1 MPYALR
7 GVNMDWDQL
16 LKEAIHHLQEY
27 IRINTVNPPGN
38 EVEGARFFKKL
49 FDAESIPCQI
59 FEPSP
64 GRGNLLATLKGSG
77 KKRPILLLSHIDV
90 VPVEKERW
98 TVDPFA
104 GIIQDG
110 YLYGRGAIDDK
121 SMGIMEMM
129 ALLILK
135 REKIRLER
143 DILFFATADE
153 ETGGRWGVQW
163 AVENVSPLM
172 ESEYALNEGGYVI
185 LNETGAPDRY
195 EISSGQKVV
204 FQLQLKARGTSGH
217 GSMPHPDNPNVKLIH
232 GLEAVTK
239 WETPYNILPMVREY
253 FLRMA
258 PKQPPDE
265 RKFFEDIE
273 KGLSD
278 PSFSA
283 RLTSNPIYNA
293 MVRDTI
299 SLTILQGGSKANVI
313 PSESN
318 ATLDCR
324 LIPGSSK
331 KNFLKEIKRRLGEG
345 IEVKGSMEG
354 NPVSPSPFDTDLFQA
369 IQKFARENDPDCPV
383 VPLLLPGATDS
394 RFLRE
399 RGMTTYDFCPFRMPE
414 KEIFRVHGNDERIAL
429 ENLRFGMK
437 MLVEIIKEVAT

>member
-1 MPYALR
+1 
-7 GVNMDWDQL
+7 MDWDQL
-16 LKEAIHHLQEY
+16 LKEAIHHLQKY
-27 IRINTVNPPGN
+27 LRIDTVNPPGN
-38 EVEGARFFKKL
+38 EMEGAMFFKKI

-64 GRGNLLATLKGSG
+64 GRGNLLATLKGNG
-77 KKRPILLLSHIDV
+77 KKRPILLLNHMDV
-90 VPVEKERW
+90 VPVERERW
-98 TVDPFA
+98 SFDPFA

-121 SMGIMEMM
+121 SMGIIEMM
-129 ALLILK
+129 ALFILK
-135 REKIRLER
+135 REKVPLEK
-143 DILFFATADE
+143 DILFFAAADE
-153 ETGGRWGVQW
+153 ETGGKWGVQW
-163 AVENVSPLM
+163 AMENVSSLRN
-172 ESEYALNEGGYVI
+172 SEYALNEGGYVI
-185 LNETGAPDRY
+185 LNETGDPDRY
-195 EISSGQKVV
+195 EISNGQKVV
-204 FQLQLKARGTSGH
+204 FQLRLKARGTSGH

-232 GLEAVTK
+232 ALEAVTQ
-239 WETPYNILPMVREY
+239 WETPYNILPMVKEY
-253 FLRMA
+253 FFRMA

-299 SLTILQGGSKANVI
+299 SLTMLQGGSKANVI

-331 KNFLKEIKRRLGEG
+331 KNFLKEIKRRLGEE
-345 IEVKGSMEG
+345 IEVEGSMEG
-354 NPVSPSPFDTDLFQA
+354 NPVPPSPFNTDLFQA
-369 IQKFARENDPDCPV
+369 IQKFAKENDPDCPV
-383 VPLLLPGATDS
+383 VPFLLPGATDS

-399 RGMTTYDFCPFRMPE
+399 RGMTTYDFCPFRLQE
-414 KEIFRVHGNDERIAL
+414 KEIYRVHGNDERIAI
-429 ENLRFGMK
+429 ENLKFGMK
-437 MLVEIIKEVAT
+437 MLFEVLKEVAT